1 MLNVKGLNAYYGK
14 SHILRGVDLEI
25 KKGEIV
31 ALLGRN
37 GVGRS
42 TLVKSV
48 MGLFS
53 PIGSIKFKNEEISG
67 LEAHIIALKG
77 IGYVPENRDIFPT
90 LTVKENL
97 MLGTKDVNKKGQWDV
112 EELFKLFPNLKE
124 RQDVLGGAI
133 SGGEQQMLTMC
144 RCLMGDPELMMIDE
158 PTEGLSPQMIEK
170 VSDLLKQISSKGI
183 SILLVEQKLTIAL
196 KLSSKVY
203 LMGHGEIV
211 FKGTPKELE
220 KNKSIRKEW
229 LEV

>member
-1 MLNVKGLNAYYGK
+1 
-14 SHILRGVDLEI
+14 
-25 KKGEIV
+25 
-31 ALLGRN
+31 
-37 GVGRS
+37 
-42 TLVKSV
+42 
-48 MGLFS
+48 
-53 PIGSIKFKNEEISG
+53 
-67 LEAHIIALKG
+67 
-77 IGYVPENRDIFPT
+77 
-90 LTVKENL
+90 

-183 SILLVEQKLTIAL
+183 SILIVEQKLTIAL

-211 FKGTPKELE
+211 FKGTPIELE

>member
-1 MLNVKGLNAYYGK
+1 MLKIKDLNAYYGK
-14 SHILRGVDLEI
+14 SHIIRGVDLDIE
-25 KKGEIV
+25 KGEIV
-31 ALLGRN
+31 SLLGRN

-48 MGLFS
+48 MGIVPPS
-53 PIGSIKFKNEEISG
+53 GSIKFKNEEIAG
-67 LEAHIIALKG
+67 LETHNIALRG

-97 MLGTKDVNKKGQWDV
+97 LLGTKDTRVKGKWSLD
-112 EELFKLFPNLKE
+112 ELFSLFPNLKE

-144 RCLMGDPELMMIDE
+144 RCLIGDPDLIMVDE
-158 PTEGLSPQMIEK
+158 PTEGLSPQMIDK
-170 VSDLLKQISSKGI
+170 VSELLKKISKKGI

-196 KLSSKVY
+196 KLSNKVY
-203 LMGHGEIV
+203 LMGHGGIV
-211 FKGTPKELE
+211 FKGTPKEL
-220 KNKSIRKEW
+220 KNNISIRKEW

>member
-1 MLNVKGLNAYYGK
+1 MLIVKNLNAFYGK
-14 SHILRGVDLEI
+14 SHILRGVDLNIE
-25 KKGEIV
+25 KGEIV

-48 MGLFS
+48 MGLV
-53 PIGSIKFKNEEISG
+53 PPQGSIKFKGEEIAG
-67 LEAHIIALKG
+67 LASHNISLKG

-90 LTVKENL
+90 LTVRENL
-97 MLGTKDVNKKGQWDV
+97 ILGTKDPKVKGQWDLN
-112 EELFKLFPNLKE
+112 ELFNLFPNLKE

-170 VSDLLKQISSKGI
+170 VSELLKQISSKGI
-183 SILLVEQKLTIAL
+183 AILLVEQKLTIAL

-203 LMGHGEIV
+203 LMGHGEMV
-211 FKGTPKELE
+211 FEGTPKELE
-220 KNKSIRKEW
+220 KNTKIRKEW

>member
-1 MLNVKGLNAYYGK
+1 MLNIKGLNAYYGK

-25 KKGEIV
+25 ETGEIV

-48 MGLFS
+48 MGLVS

-67 LEAHIIALKG
+67 LEAHSIALKG

>member
-1 MLNVKGLNAYYGK
+1 
-14 SHILRGVDLEI
+14 
-25 KKGEIV
+25 
-31 ALLGRN
+31 
-37 GVGRS
+37 
-42 TLVKSV
+42 
-48 MGLFS
+48 
-53 PIGSIKFKNEEISG
+53 
-67 LEAHIIALKG
+67 
-77 IGYVPENRDIFPT
+77 
-90 LTVKENL
+90 
-97 MLGTKDVNKKGQWDV
+97 
-112 EELFKLFPNLKE
+112 
-124 RQDVLGGAI
+124 
-133 SGGEQQMLTMC
+133 MLTMC

-220 KNKSIRKEW
+220 QNKSIRKEW

>member
-1 MLNVKGLNAYYGK
+1 
-14 SHILRGVDLEI
+14 
-25 KKGEIV
+25 
-31 ALLGRN
+31 
-37 GVGRS
+37 
-42 TLVKSV
+42 
-48 MGLFS
+48 MGLVS

-67 LEAHIIALKG
+67 LEAHSIALKG

>member
-37 GVGRS
+37 VVGRS

-48 MGLFS
+48 MGLVS

-67 LEAHIIALKG
+67 LEAHSIALKG

>member
-1 MLNVKGLNAYYGK
+1 MLQIKNLNAYYGK
-14 SHILRGVDLEI
+14 SHILRGVDLDIE
-25 KKGEIV
+25 KGEIV

-42 TLVKSV
+42 TLVKSI
-48 MGLFS
+48 MGLVP

-67 LEAHIIALKG
+67 LEAHNIALRG

-97 MLGTKDVNKKGQWDV
+97 LLGVKDIKSKGQWDL

-144 RCLMGDPELMMIDE
+144 RCLMGDPEFMMIDE

-170 VSDLLKQISSKGI
+170 VSELLKEISSKGI

-196 KLSSKVY
+196 KLSNKVY

-211 FKGTPKELE
+211 FKGSPKDLE
-220 KNKSIRKEW
+220 KNQKIRKEW

>member
-1 MLNVKGLNAYYGK
+1 MLKIKNLNAYYGK
-14 SHILRGVDLEI
+14 SHIIRNVDLDIE
-25 KKGEIV
+25 KGEIV
-31 ALLGRN
+31 SLLGRN

-48 MGLFS
+48 MGIVPPS
-53 PIGSIKFKNEEISG
+53 GSIKFKNEEIAG
-67 LEAHIIALKG
+67 LETHNIALRG

-97 MLGTKDVNKKGQWDV
+97 LLGTKDTRVKGKWSLD
-112 EELFKLFPNLKE
+112 ELFSLFPNLKE

-144 RCLMGDPELMMIDE
+144 RCLIGDPDLIMVDE
-158 PTEGLSPQMIEK
+158 PTEGLSPQMIDK
-170 VSDLLKQISSKGI
+170 VSELLKKISKKGI

-196 KLSSKVY
+196 KLSNKVY
-203 LMGHGEIV
+203 LMGHGGIV
-211 FKGTPKELE
+211 FKGTPKEL
-220 KNKSIRKEW
+220 KNNISIRKEW